1 MYYLNSID
9 ELNEEKIQKIINS
22 FRGKELV
29 QLEKYR
35 DYYNG
40 DQEIL
45 DKYVSDSTKPNN
57 KLVCN
62 YCYDIVQNYCGY
74 MSGIPISYSSNEDIT
89 DLMEILKYNDYHKKD
104 NQMLKNALIYGVS
117 YEVNYL
123 DEMAQQRFTTLK
135 SEEIIPIYSNDLQQN
150 LIAVIRLYSANDLD
164 DVNKNYIDIYTDKL
178 INHYETDMSYSS
190 LKLLDS
196 EPHYYGMVPIN
207 VMELNEERKSIFDR
221 IINLQ
226 DAYNKLISA
235 NVDDYEIFVDCYMI
249 LKGLTADAEDLK
261 EMKRERVLLLD
272 EDSDAQFLTKDSDS
286 NRVQTLL
293 STLND
298 QIQKI
303 AKAPDFNDEKFMAK
317 SGEAIKYKMVGM
329 ENNAANI
336 ESNMR
341 EALQKRLELLCAIQ
355 KLTTNDFI
363 WRDINIIFTRNLPVN
378 NTEEVNMVNQ
388 LRGLVSNKTLLSL
401 LSFVKDVDA
410 EMELLEEQE
419 KSQPVYDWN
428 DLNE

>member
-45 DKYVSDSTKPNN
+45 NKYVSDSTKPNN

-135 SEEIIPIYSNDLQQN
+135 PEEVIPIYSNDLQQN

-178 INHYETDMSYSS
+178 INHYETNMSYSS

-363 WRDINIIFTRNLPVN
+363 WRDINIIFTRNLPIN

-419 KSQPVYDWN
+419 SNQPVYDWN

>member
-45 DKYVSDSTKPNN
+45 NKYVSDSTKPNN

-178 INHYETDMSYSS
+178 INHYETNMSYSS

-363 WRDINIIFTRNLPVN
+363 WRDINIIFTRNLPIN

>member
-40 DQEIL
+40 DQAIL

-178 INHYETDMSYSS
+178 INHYETNMSYSS

-363 WRDINIIFTRNLPVN
+363 WRDINIIFTRNLPIN

-419 KSQPVYDWN
+419 SNQPVYDWN

>member
-207 VMELNEERKSIFDR
+207 VMELNDERKSIFDR

-249 LKGLTADAEDLK
+249 LKGLTADTEDLK

-272 EDSDAQFLTKDSDS
+272 EDSDAEFLTKDSDS

-293 STLND
+293 LTLND

-303 AKAPDFNDEKFMAK
+303 AKAPDFNDEKFMAQ

-336 ESNMR
+336 ESNMK

-378 NTEEVNMVNQ
+378 KAEEVNIVNQ

-410 EMELLEEQE
+410 EIELLKEQE
-419 KSQPVYDWN
+419 DNQPVYDWN

>member
-45 DKYVSDSTKPNN
+45 NKYVSDSTKPNN

-89 DLMEILKYNDYHKKD
+89 DLMEILKHNDYHKKD

-135 SEEIIPIYSNDLQQN
+135 PEEVIPIYSNDLQQN

-178 INHYETDMSYSS
+178 INHYETNMSYSS

-207 VMELNEERKSIFDR
+207 VMELNDERKSIFDR

-363 WRDINIIFTRNLPVN
+363 WRDINIIFTRNLPIN

-419 KSQPVYDWN
+419 SNQPVYDWN